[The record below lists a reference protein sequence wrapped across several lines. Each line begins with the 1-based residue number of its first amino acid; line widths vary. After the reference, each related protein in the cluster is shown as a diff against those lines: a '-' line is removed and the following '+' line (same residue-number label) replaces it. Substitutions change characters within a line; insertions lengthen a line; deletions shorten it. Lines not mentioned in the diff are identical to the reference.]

1 MERTADVIIIGGGAI
16 GLSTAYHLT
25 KRKVKTIVIEKN
37 YLTSGSTGRC
47 IGGVRQQYATPTTI
61 KIAMESVDFFKRAEE
76 ELGLDVEWYAGGYL
90 FLAFTED
97 EEKTFKKAIEIQ
109 QRNGLDV
116 SFISAD
122 ECFKIVP
129 MMYAPGLRGGA
140 YCPSDG
146 QADPFKVCYGFA
158 KRIRENGGR
167 IISSS
172 EVVEIRT
179 KGDKV
184 HSVITNNGEEFF
196 ADVVVNAAG
205 PWAKDLC
212 RLVGLDVPIEPERH
226 EAMIT
231 ERVARLWDPMLVDYR
246 PDGSYF
252 YQRVTGQIIGC
263 YTPDPNVPGIRTDS
277 SLEFFFEMPRRMSNL
292 VPALSQVSVLRH
304 WAGCYSMTPDGS
316 PIVDETEIE
325 GFFIAGGM
333 CGHGFMFSPAIGEHL
348 ANYIVEKDWGLPW
361 DEFKLTREF
370 KGKEA
375 LR

>member
-109 QRNGLDV
+109 QKNGLDV

-231 ERVARLWDPMLVDYR
+231 ERVARL
-246 PDGSYF
+246 
-252 YQRVTGQIIGC
+252 
-263 YTPDPNVPGIRTDS
+263 

-304 WAGCYSMTPDGS
+304 WAGCYSMTPDGN